1 MKKTSSECLCV
12 PKKNKFD
19 NKEKKILNLLNVKLM
34 LVLYA
39 YRTEN
44 IMKKWKIIIYNKNY

>member
-1 MKKTSSECLCV
+1 
-12 PKKNKFD
+12 
-19 NKEKKILNLLNVKLM
+19 M

-44 IMKKWKIIIYNKNY
+44 IMKKWKKDILTNLFNYINGGLK